1 MKLII
6 NIPDSDY
13 ERIKDLVATDT
24 KYTTATTVGTAYQV
38 IANGLPYEKR
48 PQGEWESDDFTVG
61 YTCSVCGSYRVSA
74 RVDNFKFCPDC
85 GALMR
90 NGSAE

>member
-6 NIPDSDY
+6 DIPDEYLEQIKNNTEGSTAESEAVNAIRDGILY
-13 ERIKDLVATDT
+13 E
-24 KYTTATTVGTAYQV
+24 
-38 IANGLPYEKR
+38 ER
-48 PQGEWESDDFTVG
+48 PQGKWENDDFTVG

-85 GALMR
+85 GAKMG
-90 NGSAE
+90 N